1 VFGIGTPVQAAC
13 KWFSVEMALL
23 NIRLKVYSNQILT
36 KVKYLRS
43 HTFALSQEDDAIASA
58 ARCRGRRR
66 QWRRKA
72 VVLPTATCLE
82 NWTH

>member
-58 ARCRGRRR
+58 ARCRGRRL
-66 QWRRKA
+66 QWWRKA
-72 VVLPTATCLE
+72 EVLLTATCSE
-82 NWTH
+82 N